1 MKHPDHVDLL
11 RGGIAAPGGT
21 WADIGSGTGA
31 FTLALAELLGPGGV
45 IYSVDRDRGALQAQ
59 ATELRARFPSVS
71 LHPIAADFTQPL
83 GFPGLDGMVM
93 ANALHFVAAGRQ
105 VAVVRA
111 LRAYLKR
118 GGRLVLVE
126 YNVERGNLWVPH
138 PFTFGRW
145 QEIARQAGF
154 AHTRLLATR
163 PSSFLKEFYAALSVT
178 SAED

>member
-11 RGGIAAPGGT
+11 RAGITPPGGT

-59 ATELRARFPSVS
+59 ASALRARFPAVS
-71 LHPIAADFTQPL
+71 LHPLAADFTRPL
-83 GFPGLDGMVM
+83 DLPALDGMLM
-93 ANALHFVAAGRQ
+93 ANALHFVAPGQQA
-105 VAVVRA
+105 AVVRA
-111 LRAYLKR
+111 LRAYLKP

-126 YNVERGNLWVPH
+126 YNVDRGNLWVPH
-138 PFTFGRW
+138 PFTFERW
-145 QEIARQAGF
+145 QEMARQAGF

-163 PSSFLKEFYAALSVT
+163 PSSFLKEFYAALSTASV
-178 SAED
+178 ED